1 MKARAHNNE
10 DILQEYKLSKIWKLN
25 CWRSFFP
32 LFPGESK
39 LQFIDMH
46 KDKNMTF
53 MSHSYLS
60 FTL

>member
-25 CWRSFFP
+25 CWRSFYP
-32 LFPGESK
+32 LFPDENK

-46 KDKNMTF
+46 KDKTI
-53 MSHSYLS
+53 
-60 FTL
+60 